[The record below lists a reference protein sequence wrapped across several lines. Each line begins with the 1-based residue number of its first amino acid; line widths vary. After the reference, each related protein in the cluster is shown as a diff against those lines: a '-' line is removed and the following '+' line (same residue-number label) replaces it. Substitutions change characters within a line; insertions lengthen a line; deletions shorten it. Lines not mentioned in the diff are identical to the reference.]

1 MARGRTRQITIPV
14 KENKSII
21 LDQFIPV
28 SAPEH
33 GTRRLVNNRPL
44 RIAYISHTLFR
55 GGAEVATLELCREFN
70 KRKIDLYFLNIPANN
85 DPQHQMLQKD
95 MGAICKYRYEN
106 VRDSKD
112 RIEYLQKYITSVN
125 PDVVIFNNVAN
136 VTETCEGM
144 LNHPPIIHYSHSN
157 LGDTVAIS
165 KESIIDRVIVLSEQM
180 KFSHI
185 AQGVDENKIHVIPN
199 GIDPVRIT
207 GGKSLRTELKIP
219 DKSIVIG
226 MVGNL
231 NSLKRPLMGL
241 EAFARL
247 KSPNVYMVFAG
258 NPADQGVAV
267 ELLAKDKYGCLDNIR
282 ILGIR
287 PDIENVYATIDI
299 LLNCSTSE
307 GLPMTIIEAMHNS
320 IPVIASNVG
329 GNSTLI
335 KHGFNGWLFKP
346 DDKDELFFWLDDLVG
361 SSQVRQTYGIN
372 GKELA
377 KTYTIKKTAD
387 SVLDVAKSL
396 TLKQKD
402 ISVSVVMP
410 CYNCEKTL
418 GQAIDSI
425 LCQTFDAFELICVDD
440 GSTDKTYQILVKYQ
454 ERDSRVRVLKQAH
467 AGIVTALNYG
477 IANAKTDLIARMD
490 SDDIA
495 LPSRLEKQVK
505 FMLKNDDIDIVGSFI
520 RPFTDNH
527 EIRPDV
533 ILPTKHID
541 IAEGLK
547 TNNMM
552 AHPTTMYRKEIWE
565 RVGGYKGDGRAE
577 DYRFW
582 CSAVLAGAKLAN
594 MNEVLLYYRLT
605 DNPTYHAWVASV
617 NAEIQ
622 TFYTEGLRTL

>member
-1 MARGRTRQITIPV
+1 VRGRIRQARIETKKTNTV
-14 KENKSII
+14 I
-21 LDQFIPV
+21 LDQFIPL

-33 GTRRLVNNRPL
+33 GTRRLVANRPL

-95 MGAICKYRYEN
+95 MGAICKYRYE
-106 VRDSKD
+106 VVKD
-112 RIEYLQKYITSVN
+112 GKGRVEYLRKYILSVN
-125 PDVVIFNNVAN
+125 PDVIIFNNVAN
-136 VTETCEGM
+136 VAETCEGM

-157 LGDTVAIS
+157 LGDTVAMS
-165 KESIIDRVIVLSEQM
+165 KEGILDAVIVLSEQM
-180 KFSHI
+180 KQSHI
-185 AQGVDENKIHVIPN
+185 DQGIDVNKIHVISN
-199 GIDPVRIT
+199 GIDPARVT
-207 GGKSLRTELKIP
+207 NGKSLRTELKIP
-219 DKSIVIG
+219 DKAIVIG

-247 KSPNVYMVFAG
+247 KNPNVYMIFVG
-258 NPADQGVAV
+258 NPADQGTAV
-267 ELLAKDKYGCLDNIR
+267 EILAKDKYGCLENIR

-287 PDIENVYATIDI
+287 PDIENVYATLDI

-320 IPVIASNVG
+320 IPVIASSVG
-329 GNSTLI
+329 GNPALVQ
-335 KHGFNGWLFKP
+335 HGFNGWLFQS
-346 DDKDELFFWLDDLVG
+346 DDKDELFFWMTDLVG
-361 SSQVRQTYGIN
+361 SSQVRKTYGIN
-372 GKELA
+372 AKELA
-377 KTYTIKKTAD
+377 KKYTIKKTAD
-387 SVLDVAKSL
+387 AVLDVAKSL

-402 ISVSVVMP
+402 ITVSVVMP

-418 GQAIDSI
+418 ENAMDSV
-425 LCQTFDAFELICVDD
+425 LCQTLDTFELICVDD
-440 GSTDKTYQILVKYQ
+440 GSTDKTSQMLVKYQ
-454 ERDSRVRVLKQAH
+454 DRDSRVRVLKQEH

-477 IANAKTDLIARMD
+477 CANAKTDLIARMD

-505 FMLKNDDIDIVGSFI
+505 FLVENDDIDIIGSFI
-520 RPFTDNH
+520 RPFTDHH
-527 EIRPDV
+527 EIRPDI
-533 ILPTKHID
+533 ILPTNHTD
-541 IAEGLK
+541 IVEWLK
-547 TNNMM
+547 TNNAM
-552 AHPTTMYRKEIWE
+552 AHSTTMYRKEIWE

-594 MNEVLLYYRLT
+594 INEVLLYYRIK
-605 DNPTYHAWVASV
+605 DNKTYHAWVTSV
-617 NAEIQ
+617 NADIQ
-622 TFYTEGLRTL
+622 KFYTEGLKKR